1 MFKLLF
7 LQRRI
12 ATVFMAKGVN
22 LRGASLIRFGK
33 GVTLERGVI
42 IDGLMRR
49 GVVLG
54 DNVKIGAYS
63 VIVGAPA
70 SNLGEGISMGAN
82 SAVDAYS
89 FLGSSGFISIG
100 ENVIMGQHVGFH
112 PENHNFDRT
121 DIPIREQGTT
131 RQGITIEDDVW
142 VGSNAIFLDGAHV
155 GKGCVIGAGSVVR
168 GNIPPYSIA
177 VGVPGKSCSFQN
189 ARRNGSAFRRD
200 RSGLRPLAMKNFF
213 RVALSL
219 GVLAGLVLLERKRP
233 LRRERES
240 KLRRNGRNLAV
251 AALGA
256 LTVHLLEAPAVQ
268 PLARSVGQR
277 KLGLL
282 KQLNLPRPLEIVCCG
297 SADGLHALS
306 LACTHAPRSIL
317 VAIPRRAS
325 R

>member
-1 MFKLLF
+1 MS
-7 LQRRI
+7 
-12 ATVFMAKGVN
+12 A
-22 LRGASLIRFGK
+22 AS
-33 GVTLERGVI
+33 I
-42 IDGLMRR
+42 IDGLMRK

-82 SAVDAYS
+82 SAVDAFS

-131 RQGITIEDDVW
+131 RVGIIIEDDVW

-177 VGVPGKSCSFQN
+177 VGVPAKVV
-189 ARRNGSAFRRD
+189 
-200 RSGLRPLAMKNFF
+200 RS
-213 RVALSL
+213 RVPGEQVPHS
-219 GVLAGLVLLERKRP
+219 
-233 LRRERES
+233 
-240 KLRRNGRNLAV
+240 
-251 AALGA
+251 GA
-256 LTVHLLEAPAVQ
+256 T
-268 PLARSVGQR
+268 G
-277 KLGLL
+277 
-282 KQLNLPRPLEIVCCG
+282 
-297 SADGLHALS
+297 AD
-306 LACTHAPRSIL
+306 
-317 VAIPRRAS
+317 
-325 R
+325 